1 MSRTRGGRERLE
13 APLLDKTALSYRVPD
28 ERASRAGNSLLV
40 GQGRLIKASLTPSG
54 ATGRGTLM
62 EFYGRIYI
70 HLRAS
75 DCKSRR
81 LYGSWRNSARRKPD
95 RINSSNSDVPG
106 AAAVRS
112 IIIKAAKTRS
122 LPLPLQEGDT
132 ALKGRLLIPPARP
145 RN

>member
-1 MSRTRGGRERLE
+1 
-13 APLLDKTALSYRVPD
+13 
-28 ERASRAGNSLLV
+28 
-40 GQGRLIKASLTPSG
+40 
-54 ATGRGTLM
+54 M

-122 LPLPLQEGDT
+122 VPPLVPLRGDT
-132 ALKGRLLIPPARP
+132 AFSIGARLKGRRTTLPCPRVLEINESSSPVRLIGDRFDFSAR
-145 RN
+145 

>member
-1 MSRTRGGRERLE
+1 
-13 APLLDKTALSYRVPD
+13 
-28 ERASRAGNSLLV
+28 
-40 GQGRLIKASLTPSG
+40 
-54 ATGRGTLM
+54 M

-75 DCKSRR
+75 DCESRR

-122 LPLPLQEGDT
+122 VPLPSPLRVFNRGALEREADHLPPPRVLEINESSSSVRLIGD
-132 ALKGRLLIPPARP
+132 RFDFSAR
-145 RN
+145 